1 MKIAANRESWRN
13 FGIFAPFCKK
23 NGSSRIARK
32 RSTIP
37 PFLVL
42 GAIYK
47 NLAEKNS
54 IFPLVPTYGD
64 WMLFSKS
71 WFIV

>member
-13 FGIFAPFCKK
+13 FGIFAPFCK

-42 GAIYK
+42 EAIYK
-47 NLAEKNS
+47 KIGQLEVQFLHLKISCGS
-54 IFPLVPTYGD
+54 ISRP
-64 WMLFSKS
+64 
-71 WFIV
+71 